1 MDELI
6 FHPGKFGNFFVGKH
20 PVVEPQTLDECI
32 VIPRRE
38 PVPAVFEGA
47 DIQYFQLAI
56 RNGEILFGFF
66 DKFAVK
72 ITADL
77 VAIPTERRFVELYA
91 GELFGA
97 AVKIFSAV
105 GKAELHNGV
114 VDKGVKT
121 YLFSAVGTEYCQRAD
136 YTFGF
141 THGFI
146 KSKLQNHRA
155 LFAHQPFDRY
165 LAGFIAVSHKF
176 FAVDLV
182 ESTGK
187 LHSLVVDFD

>member
-6 FHPGKFGNFFVGKH
+6 FHSGKFGNFFVGKH
-20 PVVEPQTLDECI
+20 PVVEPQTFDECI

-47 DIQYFQLAI
+47 DIQNFQLAVC
-56 RNGEILFGFF
+56 NGEVLFGFF
-66 DKFAVK
+66 DKFTVK

-77 VAIPTERRFVELYA
+77 VAIPTERRFVELSA

-97 AVKIFSAV
+97 AVKVLSAV
-105 GKAELHNGV
+105 GKAELHYGV

-121 YLFSAVGTEYCQRAD
+121 HLFSAVGTEYCQRAD
-136 YTFGF
+136 HTFGF

-146 KSKLQNHRA
+146 KSKLQNHRTFA
-155 LFAHQPFDRY
+155 AHQSFDRY

-187 LHSLVVDFD
+187 LYGLIIDFD